1 MDWMY
6 DGTRVQKD
14 DYLLGKKIDRKYGE
28 STDNGNCLQSC
39 CHQNNIRYMIL
50 FLYNIQQFIYYMF
63 LYLTFD

>member
-28 STDNGNCLQSC
+28 STDNGNCQKNVC
-39 CHQNNIRYMIL
+39 T
-50 FLYNIQQFIYYMF
+50 YNLSYIIHIQ
-63 LYLTFD
+63 